1 MKGFYA
7 LIFLILSVFTLQAQ
21 TPCQLSLDDI
31 YLDTAASDCNHLFF
45 KYKISGGTATG
56 FLWNYGDGNSC
67 TCIHPK
73 NAYNRNGNFD
83 VCGRIQDA
91 NGCVDSLCKTFTV
104 YCADPCHL
112 SELGIFSMDSSSFT
126 CSEFEFITITS
137 SNTKKVRWDF
147 GDGDTADSKYI
158 VHDFKANGVYNVRLI
173 INDSINCADTGNL
186 QVTVDCPP
194 SHFCD
199 FILHLDTLPDIDSNT
214 KSFRIRS
221 NKPYNKLW
229 WDFGDGISRYGD
241 STEAHTYIN
250 VPTTYTVCVY
260 GYDSAGCEDTICV
273 TIYVN
278 LKDTS
283 HSGLYRIIGQNL
295 YSDLFIGSEQLKIQL
310 KQSCQYE
317 LIDASAKRVL
327 SGRLPEGQQ
336 IIEIRM
342 LGTGLYTLLLKSNN
356 QVIPIRIFK
365 P

>member
-7 LIFLILSVFTLQAQ
+7 LLCLILSTFSLQAQ

-45 KYKISGGTATG
+45 KYKISGGTATS

-67 TCIHPK
+67 TCLHPK

-91 NGCVDSLCKTFTV
+91 NGCADSLCKSFTV
-104 YCADPCHL
+104 YCSDPCHL

-137 SNTKKVRWDF
+137 SNTKKVHWDF
-147 GDGDTADSKYI
+147 GDGDTAGSKYE

-173 INDSINCADTGNL
+173 INDSINCADTANL

-199 FILHLDTLPDIDSNT
+199 FKLLLDTLPDSGKT
-214 KSFRIRS
+214 KHFRIKT
-221 NKPYNKLW
+221 NKPYVKLW
-229 WDFGDGISRYGD
+229 WDYGDTKGEYGD
-241 STEAHTYIN
+241 SVTEHTYYN
-250 VPTTYTVCVY
+250 VIPTSYTVCVH
-260 GYDSAGCEDTICV
+260 GYDSSGCEDTVCV
-273 TIYVN
+273 TVYVHGD
-278 LKDTS
+278 DTS
-283 HSGLYRIIGQNL
+283 HSMLNSIRAHNL
-295 YSDLFIGSEQLKIQL
+295 YSGLITGSDQLSIKLL
-310 KQSCQYE
+310 KPCRFSM
-317 LIDASAKRVL
+317 IDASAKLVL
-327 SGRLPEGQQ
+327 SGTLEEGQQ
-336 IIEIRM
+336 TVDIRM
-342 LGTGLYTLLLKSNN
+342 LSSGIYTLLLGSDNL
-356 QVIPIRIFK
+356 VIPIRIYK